1 MSNGRLSERVA
12 VVTGASRGIG
22 RAIAEAY
29 VAEGARVV
37 CAARDSDALAE
48 VVASITANGGQ
59 AIGVA
64 CDVTSDH
71 QVAELKTRA
80 EDEMGRVTILVNG
93 VGAHKTGRFLD
104 FEVDDFREL
113 MEINFLSMVR
123 TIKAF
128 LPAMIE
134 DGYGKIVNIAS
145 TAGKYGS
152 LFQSPYNSS
161 KHAVVGLTRCLAL
174 ETAKQG
180 ITANA
185 ICPGFVETEMMERV
199 APQLGAIL
207 GVDDPEEVRQVL
219 LSRVPI
225 GRMLAPEEIA
235 HLAVYLGSAESDG
248 MTGQALT
255 ISGGL
260 ILV

>member
-1 MSNGRLSERVA
+1 VREKRMAARVA
-12 VVTGASRGIG
+12 VVIGASRGIG
-22 RAIAEAY
+22 RAIAEEYASQ
-29 VAEGARVV
+29 GARVV
-37 CAARDSDALAE
+37 CAARDTEALAE
-48 VVASITANGGQ
+48 VVASISAAEGE
-59 AIGVA
+59 AIAVT
-64 CDVTSDH
+64 CDVTSDAE
-71 QVAELKTRA
+71 VAELKARA
-80 EDEMGRVTILVNG
+80 EDEMGRVNVLVNG
-93 VGAHKTGRFLD
+93 AGAHMAGRFLD

-113 MEINFLSMVR
+113 MEVNFLSMVR
-123 TIKAF
+123 SIKAF
-128 LPAMIE
+128 LPPMIE

-185 ICPGFVETEMMERV
+185 ICPGFVETEMIERA
-199 APQLGAIL
+199 APRLGAVI
-207 GVDDPEEVRQVL
+207 GIDDPEQVRQVL
-219 LSRVPI
+219 LSRVPM
-225 GRMLAPEEIA
+225 GRMLEPEEIA